1 MKPFQIR
8 AGAICE
14 GSEINHM
21 LKIGSHV
28 SFSDK
33 GLLTAAKEAVS
44 YGSSS
49 FMIYTGAPQNTRRK
63 PIEDLYIE
71 EGKAAMKEAGID
83 EIVVHAPYIINLGS
97 YKEDTFELAV
107 RFLQEEIR
115 RTDKIGVRNI
125 VLHPGAYTDK
135 DAEYGINRIAEGLN
149 EVLDGTKETNVNIAL
164 ETMAGKGTEIGRSFE
179 EIAQII
185 EKVRDNSRLTVCMD
199 TCHMHDAGYD
209 LIHDL
214 DGVLAQFDRI
224 VGLDRV
230 AVVHVNDSK
239 NPRGAGKDRHA
250 PVGAGWLGHEAIR
263 NIVHHES
270 LKDRPFILETPWIGQ
285 VDKKQRPMYEAE
297 IALLR
302 GDAMTRFGGEF
313 FDHVEQ
319 LHHFFQ
325 KQDIDHRAYVLAVWD
340 VLKNDAKAKKA
351 DPREPM
357 DRLYD
362 LVVENRI
369 FPELSEEAVN
379 QRITAWFAGK
389 SLLVNA

>member
-1 MKPFQIR
+1 
-8 AGAICE
+8 
-14 GSEINHM
+14 M

-28 SFSDK
+28 SLSDK
-33 GLLTAAKEAVS
+33 GLLTAAQEAVS

-71 EGKAAMKEAGID
+71 EGKVVMEANGID

-115 RTDKIGVRNI
+115 RTHRIGVKNI

-135 DAEYGINRIAEGLN
+135 DAEYGIARIAEGLN
-149 EVLDGTKETNVNIAL
+149 EVLDGTRETDVNIAL

-179 EIAQII
+179 EIAAII
-185 EKVRDNSRLTVCMD
+185 DKVKDNDRLTVCMD
-199 TCHMHDAGYD
+199 TCHMNDAGYD
-209 LIHDL
+209 LIDDL
-214 DGVLAQFDRI
+214 DGTLAEFNRI

-230 AVVHVNDSK
+230 AVVHINDTK

-250 PVGAGWLGHEAIR
+250 PVGAGFLGHEAISR
-263 NIVHHES
+263 IVHHE
-270 LKDRPFILETPWIGQ
+270 LLAGRPFILETPWIGKE
-285 VDKKQRPMYEAE
+285 DKTSRPMYETE

-302 GDAMTRFGGEF
+302 GDAMERFGGGF
-313 FDHVEQ
+313 FDHVER
-319 LHHFFQ
+319 LHHFFG
-325 KQDIDHRAYVLAVWD
+325 KESIDHRAYVLSVWD
-340 VLKNDAKAKKA
+340 TLKNDAKAKKA

-362 LVVENRI
+362 LVVENRVL
-369 FPELSEEAVN
+369 PEDLTEEKIN

-389 SLLVNA
+389 QLLVNA

>member
-1 MKPFQIR
+1 
-8 AGAICE
+8 
-14 GSEINHM
+14 M

-33 GLLTAAKEAVS
+33 GLLTATNEAVS
-44 YGSSS
+44 YGSST

-63 PIEDLYIE
+63 PIEDLYIPD
-71 EGKAAMKEAGID
+71 GKIAMSEANID

-97 YKEDTFELAV
+97 YKDDTFELAV

-115 RTDKIGVRNI
+115 RTDAIGVRNI

-135 DAEYGINRIAEGLN
+135 DAEYGIARIAEGLN
-149 EVLDGTKETNVNIAL
+149 EVLNGTKETNVNIAL

-179 EIAQII
+179 EIASII
-185 EKVRDNSRLTVCMD
+185 DKVSNNERLTVCMD

-209 LIHDL
+209 LVNDI
-214 DGVLAQFDRI
+214 DGVLKEFDSI
-224 VGLDRV
+224 VGLNRV

-239 NPRGAGKDRHA
+239 NPRGAAKDRHA
-250 PVGAGWLGHEAIR
+250 PVGAGWIGHDAIR
-263 NIVHHES
+263 NIVHHEA
-270 LKDRPFILETPWIGQ
+270 LKGRPFILETPWIGQ
-285 VDKKQRPMYEAE
+285 NDKTQRPMYEAE

-302 GDAMTRFGGEF
+302 GDAHTRFGGEF
-313 FDHVEQ
+313 LEDVER
-319 LHHFFQ
+319 LHHFFN
-325 KQDIDHRAYVLAVWD
+325 KQDISHRDYVLAVWD

-362 LVVENRI
+362 LVAEHRVL
-369 FPELSEEAVN
+369 PEISEEGIN

-389 SLLVNA
+389 TLLVNA